1 MPLRNEMLRYRLVV
15 DAGRLQPKDHPLEAI
30 TLQVKAHLAQQ
41 MPEQL
46 FRHKVLKL
54 LFSEARITEATIAM
68 MAKWQHLAMNRIY
81 EDSGVFDGFVR

>member
-1 MPLRNEMLRYRLVV
+1 
-15 DAGRLQPKDHPLEAI
+15 
-30 TLQVKAHLAQQ
+30 